1 MIRAVFFDFDGT
13 LADTRQV
20 FLNCYPQIAKKYG
33 LKVLPLAELEKL
45 KSLPIR
51 TRLKAAGIPMS
62 KLPGLVRDARAA
74 SEQYMDSCPAYPGIA
89 AVVRTLA
96 EEGLYLAIISSNARE
111 NILRFLKAQRLEVFA
126 QVLTSSGIYGK
137 HRVIKKLLLE
147 RGLHKKEAVYVG
159 DELRDIVSCRKVP
172 LAVIAVTWGYDAASL
187 LRQGEPDFL
196 INEPREILPSIA
208 ELNQRTFDRGK

>member
-96 EEGLYLAIISSNARE
+96 EEGLYLAIISSNA
-111 NILRFLKAQRLEVFA
+111 
-126 QVLTSSGIYGK
+126 GK
-137 HRVIKKLLLE
+137 IFC
-147 RGLHKKEAVYVG
+147 
-159 DELRDIVSCRKVP
+159 DS
-172 LAVIAVTWGYDAASL
+172 
-187 LRQGEPDFL
+187 
-196 INEPREILPSIA
+196 
-208 ELNQRTFDRGK
+208 